1 MAEILLAKTLVA
13 ETLLLEVVLT
23 EVTAQEAVLAEVT
36 AQEAVLA
43 EVTAQEAVLAEVT
56 AQEAVMV
63 KAAALEVVVPGLTL
77 AKMAARAAAV
87 TKTVQVAAMEK
98 AGLSTIPRT
107 VIRRRRQT
115 QRPARRLLPQPLGG
129 QISMTAI

>member
-23 EVTAQEAVLAEVT
+23 EVT

>member
-23 EVTAQEAVLAEVT
+23 EVTAQEAVLAVAT
-36 AQEAVLA
+36 AQEVVLA
-43 EVTAQEAVLAEVT
+43 EVTAQEAVL
-56 AQEAVMV
+56 V
-63 KAAALEVVVPGLTL
+63 KAVALEVVVPGLTL